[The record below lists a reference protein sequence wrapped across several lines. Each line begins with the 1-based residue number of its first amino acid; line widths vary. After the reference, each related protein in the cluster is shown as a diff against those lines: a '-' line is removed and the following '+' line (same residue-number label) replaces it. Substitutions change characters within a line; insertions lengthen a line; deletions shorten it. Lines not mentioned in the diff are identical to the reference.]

1 MQASVAQDELAA
13 RYKSMATEGLV
24 DVKHCVRNTDEA
36 TTERVC
42 REVLAM
48 YEALER
54 GEAKPLNFHDRSE

>member
-1 MQASVAQDELAA
+1 MHASVAQDALAA
-13 RYKSMATEGLV
+13 RYVALGEQGLV

-48 YEALER
+48 YEAFDR
-54 GEAKPLNFHDRSE
+54 GEAKPLNFHDRSA